1 MYKCDICGRKI
12 FKKIRMNGYTLCSK
26 HKHQILKYGHPL
38 DNNPRTVNDLNDYTI
53 DYELGCVYF
62 NVYNQK
68 CSKVGFFAVDLCD
81 IELVKYHKW
90 RFNSFGHV
98 VTGSGAGNIRYLSH
112 IILGIPKELDSVTII
127 DYKDGDPTNNRR
139 YNLRV
144 CTQQDNLLNKNSM
157 STNTTGI
164 IGVSYDKARN
174 VYAPEIRYRNK
185 RLHLGRYKSIEE
197 AAYVRFIA
205 EQLLFKEFAN
215 EYNVEKKK
223 SIAVNL
229 SFERQEQ
236 LYNYTVSKLQA
247 NFGNQL
253 R

>member
-12 FKKIRMNGYTLCSK
+12 FKKIRMNGHTLCSK

-68 CSKVGFFAVDLCD
+68 CSKVGFFTVDLCD

-98 VTGSGAGNIRYLSH
+98 LTGSGGNIRDLSH
-112 IILGIPKELDSVTII
+112 IVLGIPKELDLVTIV
-127 DYKDGDPTNNRR
+127 DHKDGDPTNNRR
-139 YNLRV
+139 YNLRI
-144 CTQQDNLLNKNSM
+144 CTQQDNVLNKSFM

-164 IGVSYDKARN
+164 IGVSYDKVRN
-174 VYAPEIRYRNK
+174 AYAPEIKYRNK
-185 RLHLGRYKSIEE
+185 RLHLGRYKSMEE
-197 AAYVRFIA
+197 AAYVRFVA

-215 EYNVEKKK
+215 EHNVEKQKD
-223 SIAVNL
+223 IAVNL

>member
-1 MYKCDICGRKI
+1 
-12 FKKIRMNGYTLCSK
+12 
-26 HKHQILKYGHPL
+26 
-38 DNNPRTVNDLNDYTI
+38 
-53 DYELGCVYF
+53 
-62 NVYNQK
+62 
-68 CSKVGFFAVDLCD
+68 
-81 IELVKYHKW
+81 
-90 RFNSFGHV
+90 
-98 VTGSGAGNIRYLSH
+98 
-112 IILGIPKELDSVTII
+112 
-127 DYKDGDPTNNRR
+127 
-139 YNLRV
+139 
-144 CTQQDNLLNKNSM
+144 M

-197 AAYVRFIA
+197 AAYVRFVA

-229 SFERQEQ
+229 SSERQEQ

>member
-1 MYKCDICGRKI
+1 
-12 FKKIRMNGYTLCSK
+12 MNGHTLCSK

-90 RFNSFGHV
+90 RFNRFGHV
-98 VTGSGAGNIRYLSH
+98 VTGSGAGNIRDLPH

-127 DYKDGDPTNNRR
+127 DHKDGDPTNNRR

-174 VYAPEIRYRNK
+174 IYAPEIRYRNK

-223 SIAVNL
+223 DIAVNL

>member
-1 MYKCDICGRKI
+1 MYKCDICSRKI
-12 FKKIRMNGYTLCSK
+12 FKKIRMNGHTLCSK

-68 CSKVGFFAVDLCD
+68 CSNVGFFVVDLWD

-98 VTGSGAGNIRYLSH
+98 VTGSGAGNIRDLSH
-112 IILGIPKELDSVTII
+112 IILGIPKELDSVTIV
-127 DYKDGDPTNNRR
+127 DYKDGDHTNNRR

-197 AAYVRFIA
+197 AAYVRFVA

-229 SFERQEQ
+229 SSERQEQ

>member
-12 FKKIRMNGYTLCSK
+12 FKKIRMNGHTLCSK
-26 HKHQILKYGHPL
+26 HKHQILKYGYPL

-90 RFNSFGHV
+90 RLSSFGHV
-98 VTGSGAGNIRYLSH
+98 VTGRGPVNIRDLSH
-112 IILGIPKELDSVTII
+112 IILGIPKELDSVTIV

-144 CTQQDNLLNKNSM
+144 CTQQDNLLNKSFM

-197 AAYVRFIA
+197 AAYVRFVA

-229 SFERQEQ
+229 SSERQEQ
-236 LYNYTVSKLQA
+236 LYNYTVYKLQA
-247 NFGNQL
+247 NFGN
-253 R
+253 